1 MRADSLLHKGLGKR
15 TGNLVA
21 ERFYEGLQIR
31 KDVSEELHPVTLID
45 NKIEG
50 VAVRYAK
57 CCMPIY
63 GDPITAH
70 SDTERGIV
78 IHHSRCQQ
86 VAPFKQN
93 DSRYLDAN
101 WGENKK
107 TRSYA
112 AHLQVI
118 AQNKIGT
125 LADVIST
132 FTQRGINIIAVNT
145 KDLDIKF
152 TECNIEIDIENVDE
166 KIVYIQDETFFDLDN
181 SLISIHL
188 ETLKNIKSKTLHREF
203 VNILSNIDLADE
215 TIYGDKVIFVIK
227 KLYEIGEIEKAYD
240 LVSKINLESA
250 NIDKQNLEFFYLIKL
265 NYLLSSYKLSEVC
278 NLRLTLLEKSINLPK
293 NLLQKSDI
301 FCLTLE
307 NKFSEA
313 KLLNSLLTES
323 ETSKDENFQKLFNFM
338 LLNENSNSFI
348 PLAKIKSKDLVFL
361 YSAMLRICLLY
372 TSDAADE

>member
-1 MRADSLLHKGLGKR
+1 
-15 TGNLVA
+15 
-21 ERFYEGLQIR
+21 
-31 KDVSEELHPVTLID
+31 
-45 NKIEG
+45 
-50 VAVRYAK
+50 
-57 CCMPIY
+57 MPIY

-112 AHLQVI
+112 AHLKVI

-166 KIVYIQDETFFDLDN
+166 LRKIM
-181 SLISIHL
+181 
-188 ETLKNIKSKTLHREF
+188 
-203 VNILSNIDLADE
+203 
-215 TIYGDKVIFVIK
+215 
-227 KLYEIGEIEKAYD
+227 
-240 LVSKINLESA
+240 
-250 NIDKQNLEFFYLIKL
+250 
-265 NYLLSSYKLSEVC
+265 
-278 NLRLTLLEKSINLPK
+278 
-293 NLLQKSDI
+293 
-301 FCLTLE
+301 
-307 NKFSEA
+307 
-313 KLLNSLLTES
+313 
-323 ETSKDENFQKLFNFM
+323 QKLRSMKFVESCKRIVND
-338 LLNENSNSFI
+338 
-348 PLAKIKSKDLVFL
+348 AKTINTK
-361 YSAMLRICLLY
+361 
-372 TSDAADE
+372 